1 MWVYVDVNGAIS
13 VRDLD
18 NFRSL
23 SIVGSAELST
33 ADLDRVLKSKGVG
46 HLSLQRPNHV
56 MLSIEWLRRSSVDP
70 EWLRGFDAMIAYAE
84 SREWISEDRAGVLVH
99 IEPSSEDKR

>member
-1 MWVYVDVNGAIS
+1 MWIYVDVNGAIS

-33 ADLDRVLKSKGVG
+33 A
-46 HLSLQRPNHV
+46 HLCSRIFEEQGGRPPV
-56 MLSIEWLRRSSVDP
+56 PP
-70 EWLRGFDAMIAYAE
+70 EA
-84 SREWISEDRAGVLVH
+84 
-99 IEPSSEDKR
+99 